1 MSLTEPV
8 PQREP
13 LTVLFSARTDTGQV
27 RSTNEDNFLV
37 DRRLRLYVVCDG
49 LGGHQGG
56 EIASATAVNVVREG
70 VLKRRDAIE
79 RYDRERADESELLE
93 MLGSVGR
100 VANQRIHE
108 RGRQSAAQRGMGT
121 TLSLLLLAGDRGFIA
136 HVGDTRIYRLRDGLL
151 QQLTEDHSLVTEMR
165 RGLYMTREQ
174 IDALDAR
181 LKNQI
186 TRAVGVHDT
195 VEVDVF
201 SIDVLPGD
209 RYLLCSDGLH
219 GLVSDADL
227 TTLIAHPE
235 LVEAASRLV
244 DRANANGGKDNITAI
259 VVELSAP
266 RTPEAH
272 RQIWP
277 IFEVVRSTSLF
288 QGLADLELASIIERI
303 NVVSLAAGEALVR
316 DASTLPGLF
325 MVLEGELQVVRQA
338 EVVAMLRRGD
348 FFGEDALFLERT
360 SGATVLG
367 SAAGASIGV
376 VERRHFDE
384 LQRTSPNV
392 ALKLALAIGRSL
404 ARKVEASAREGGSMR
419 LLYKDPGAMTRPV
432 PRPATSQRVMADTE
446 PEPMARMT
454 HESSALPTATGLRRP
469 RGADRRAGAAA
480 VTHPAI
486 PVIRGPTSA
495 ELGPVAPS
503 APFPPAPPPL
513 PDARQIDP
521 RQFAITQTRNDVGP
535 RSVAGRAD
543 TLPMGPSAAAASGS
557 EPGPMVSSSAP
568 LRSGQATPTPATL
581 FRTPPAVPDMALQ
594 VADTG
599 PSERPVIEPE
609 RSDEADE
616 NAASEEKL

>member
-13 LTVLFSARTDTGQV
+13 LTVLFSARTDTGLV

-56 EIASATAVNVVREG
+56 EIASATAVNVAREG
-70 VLKRRDAIE
+70 VLKRRDALESYE
-79 RYDRERADESELLE
+79 RDRADETELIE

-108 RGRQSAAQRGMGT
+108 RGRQSPAQRGMGT

-219 GLVSDADL
+219 GLVSDDDL
-227 TTLIAHPE
+227 KPLIAHPE

-244 DRANANGGKDNITAI
+244 DRANAAGGKDNITAI
-259 VVELSAP
+259 VIELSAP

-272 RQIWP
+272 RLIWP

-303 NVVSLAAGEALVR
+303 HVVPLAAGEALVR

-348 FFGEDALFLERT
+348 FFGEDALFLERS

-404 ARKVEASAREGGSMR
+404 ARKVEASAREGGSIR

-432 PRPATSQRVMADTE
+432 PRPATNQRVMADTE
-446 PEPMARMT
+446 PESMARVT
-454 HESSALPTATGLRRP
+454 QESSGLPTAPVLRRP
-469 RGADRRAGAAA
+469 RGSDRRGASA

-486 PVIRGPTSA
+486 PVLRGPTSA
-495 ELGPVAPS
+495 EL
-503 APFPPAPPPL
+503 APPPL
-513 PDARQIDP
+513 PHDP
-521 RQFAITQTRNDVGP
+521 RQLAVTQTRGDRPILAPVAFTGP
-535 RSVAGRAD
+535 RLAAAHAD
-543 TLPMGPSAAAASGS
+543 TMPQWPGGQLPTSGASGMPG
-557 EPGPMVSSSAP
+557 EPIVSTSAI
-568 LRSGQATPTPATL
+568 LRSAHATPRPPTLFTTPAA
-581 FRTPPAVPDMALQ
+581 PPSLET
-594 VADTG
+594 ADTG
-599 PSERPVIEPE
+599 PSPRPIVANDEPP
-609 RSDEADE
+609 
-616 NAASEEKL
+616 EKL

>member
-1 MSLTEPV
+1 MSMTEPV

-27 RSTNEDNFLV
+27 RASNEDNFLV

-70 VLKRRDAIE
+70 VLKRRDTIE
-79 RYDRERADESELLE
+79 RYERERGDETELLE

-100 VANQRIHE
+100 IANQRIHE
-108 RGRQSAAQRGMGT
+108 RGRQTPSQRGMGT
-121 TLSLLLLAGDRGFIA
+121 TLSLLLLAGERGFIA

-151 QQLTEDHSLVTEMR
+151 MQLTEDHSLVTEMR

-219 GLVSDADL
+219 GLVSDTDL
-227 TTLIAHPE
+227 VQLIAHPE

-244 DRANANGGKDNITAI
+244 DRANAAGGKDNITAI

-266 RTPEAH
+266 RTPEVH

-303 NVVSLAAGEALVR
+303 NVVNLVAGEALVR

-325 MVLEGELQVVRQA
+325 MVLEGELQVLRQA

-348 FFGEDALFLERT
+348 FFGEDALFLERS

-367 SAAGASIGV
+367 SAMGAQIGV

-404 ARKVEASAREGGSMR
+404 ARKVEASARDGGSMR

-432 PRPATSQRVMADTE
+432 PRPATSPRVMADTE
-446 PEPMARMT
+446 PEPMSRLP
-454 HESSALPTATGLRRP
+454 HENAALPTATVLRRP
-469 RGADRRAGAAA
+469 RGSDRRGTSA

-495 ELGPVAPS
+495 EL
-503 APFPPAPPPL
+503 APPPL
-513 PDARQIDP
+513 PDP
-521 RQFAITQTRNDVGP
+521 RATAVTQTRADVAQ
-535 RSVAGRAD
+535 RVVAGRPEAVANGGPPAGMSRSPGSAILARD
-543 TLPMGPSAAAASGS
+543 LSGTTGLPVVQTSA
-557 EPGPMVSSSAP
+557 V
-568 LRSGQATPTPATL
+568 LRSGQATPSAATLQTTSTPASK
-581 FRTPPAVPDMALQ
+581 PPPEGAVAALQ
-594 VADTG
+594 AADTG
-599 PSERPVIEPE
+599 PSARSVSDGEHDPE
-609 RSDEADE
+609 TP
-616 NAASEEKL
+616 